1 MTSFQIAMSLIS
13 AVIASSLVG
22 LLVGARLI
30 NNEKDVEIKE
40 LNEQLDFL
48 IAEKQTAHKKRQ
60 QKKAK
65 KARF

>member
-40 LNEQLDFL
+40 LNEQLDF
-48 IAEKQTAHKKRQ
+48 
-60 QKKAK
+60 
-65 KARF
+65 F

>member
-22 LLVGARLI
+22 FLVGARLI

-48 IAEKQTAHKKRQ
+48 IAEKQTAHKKR
-60 QKKAK
+60 
-65 KARF
+65 